1 MTGVVSN
8 DPRMAAI
15 AGGLFVA
22 GAVVGSFATV
32 VAHRLPRGESF
43 VGGRSRCPACEAQ
56 IEARDNVPI
65 LSWLWLRGRCRACG
79 EPISPRYPLTE
90 AGLGALWVAT
100 YLIVGS
106 DDGGR
111 LALGLVLCALLVVV
125 TLTDLDLRVI
135 PNRLVAFGAVVG
147 LAIVALTDAGS
158 LPENLLA
165 AAIAGGIMLLIVLA
179 YPRGMGMGDA
189 KLVAMIGIYLGR
201 AVAPAVLIG
210 FAAGALVGVAM
221 IARYGSEA
229 RKRAIPFGPFLAF
242 GGVVGIWFGDEIV
255 DWYLDEF
262 FPSR

>member
-1 MTGVVSN
+1 MVGAVSN

-15 AGGLFVA
+15 AAGLFVT
-22 GAVVGSFATV
+22 GAVIGSFATV

-43 VGGRSRCPACEAQ
+43 VGGRSRCPACGAQ
-56 IEARDNVPI
+56 IGARDNLPI
-65 LSWLWLRGRCRACG
+65 LSWLWLRGRCRSCG

-100 YLIVGS
+100 YLILGS
-106 DDGGR
+106 DDDGR

-125 TLTDLDLRVI
+125 TLTDLDLQVI
-135 PNRLVAFGAVVG
+135 PNQVVAFGAVVG
-147 LAIVALTDAGS
+147 LAIVALADSGS

-165 AAIAGGIMLLIVLA
+165 ATIAGGIMFLIVLA
-179 YPRGMGMGDA
+179 YPRGMGLGDA

-210 FAAGALVGVAM
+210 FAAGAVVGVAM
-221 IARYGSEA
+221 IARLGSEA

-242 GGVVGIWFGDEIV
+242 GGVIGIWFGDEIV
-255 DWYLDEF
+255 DWYLDQF
-262 FPSR
+262 FPGG